1 MDLSIK
7 PSQGAGEFD
16 AMLEQAVRADDLG
29 FSGVY
34 LSEHHGHPIYWPT
47 PLLALGAIASHTED
61 VELGTAV
68 KLLPLHNP
76 VHLAGRIAL
85 LDRLSDGRARM
96 GFGLGWDHDE
106 FDAYGIPRSERG
118 ARMTEY
124 LELMNDL
131 FEPGPTTFDGDFYAF
146 EDFELFPRHASDP
159 RPGMLVGG
167 TSDQA
172 YHRATDLADGWVSPG
187 GELAELAAY
196 AEEYRD
202 SAADPGDVVITN
214 QGTVVRETEDA
225 ALDGLKRLKRAF
237 HEPLIERGHPYS
249 PSQAELEEML
259 GSGFDG
265 YVEERALVAGTPDQ
279 AIDKLQRI
287 EAATG
292 ADEIVLRISTC
303 GLPKAEGLETLELLA
318 EDVLPSF

>member
-7 PSQGAGEFD
+7 PSQGADEFD

-47 PLLALGAIASHTED
+47 PVLALGAIASHTEHVD
-61 VELGTAV
+61 LGTAV

-85 LDRLSDGRARM
+85 LDRMSDGRARM

-106 FDAYGIPRSERG
+106 FDAYGVPRSERG

-131 FEPGPTTFDGDFYAF
+131 FEPGSTTFDGDFYAF

-172 YHRATDLADGWVSPG
+172 YHRASNLADGWISPG
-187 GELAELAAY
+187 GDLDELATY
-196 AEEYRD
+196 AREFRD
-202 SAADPGDVVITN
+202 SGDGDVVITN
-214 QGTVVRETEDA
+214 QGTVVRDTSEA
-225 ALDGLKRLKRAF
+225 ALDGLERLKRAF

-249 PSQAELEEML
+249 PSQQELEDMF
-259 GSGFDG
+259 SGDFRG
-265 YVEERALVAGTPDQ
+265 YVDERALVAGTPDQ
-279 AIDKLQRI
+279 AIEKLQRI
-287 EAATG
+287 EDETG

-303 GLPKAEGLETLELLA
+303 GLPKDEGLETLDLLA
-318 EDVLPSF
+318 EEVLPSF